1 MTFSKKEFLWFLGAV
16 LTSFLTLVLIFGIDG
31 FKADETIDI
40 NIHDTYFVFSNTPFF
55 WFLGA
60 LIFFVIYFFRMIR
73 GKFKNVFV
81 GILVLL
87 FCLGLILLLS
97 KIIYVVDSLLQST
110 IGFQESGGDK
120 EISPVTKIL
129 SAFTNV
135 LFVIKVLFLL
145 ILSYSAYR
153 IGKTRG

>member
-97 KIIYVVDSLLQST
+97 KIIYVVDSFLQST
-110 IGFQESGGDK
+110 IGFQESGDDK

>member
-1 MTFSKKEFLWFLGAV
+1 MAFSKKEFLWFLGTV

-73 GKFKNVFV
+73 GKFKKCICRHFSSV
-81 GILVLL
+81 IL
-87 FCLGLILLLS
+87 F
-97 KIIYVVDSLLQST
+97 
-110 IGFQESGGDK
+110 GFNIAVK
-120 EISPVTKIL
+120 
-129 SAFTNV
+129 
-135 LFVIKVLFLL
+135 
-145 ILSYSAYR
+145 
-153 IGKTRG
+153 